1 MDYKTMANL
10 KGGNFAKQCK
20 DAFHR
25 LESFGVG
32 RVGKNDNL
40 THSDKLSEKREMYL
54 RDVSNYFESQNLEG
68 KLNSLF
74 TKENL
79 DKFFDYRFEDLSSKT
94 QENYIRGFS
103 SMLKGMEQKNIH
115 IPIHYEDKSFFD
127 DRVAIL
133 KDQSEIIIENRYI
146 DNVNDVIQN
155 LYEDKAITGLIAQTQ
170 YELSIRQAEAF
181 ELIKHPEKYIDDG
194 FVKGLIGKGNHQYE
208 AKEISF
214 ELEQKI
220 LQNQDELPSKSQY
233 WNDLNKYDIS
243 SHDFRFTSARDKY
256 EEKLRN
262 GVSEITAKLEI
273 SKTLNHCR
281 LSITNYYLSRT

>member
-1 MDYKTMANL
+1 MANL
-10 KGGNFAKQCK
+10 KGGNFEKQIK

-40 THSDKLSEKREMYL
+40 THSDKLAEKREMYL
-54 RDVSNYFESQNLEG
+54 KDVSNYFQSQNLND
-68 KLNSLF
+68 KLNILF

-79 DKFFDYRFEDLSSKT
+79 DKFFNERFENLSSKT

-103 SMLKGMEQKNIH
+103 SMLKGLEQQNIN

-133 KDQSEIIIENRYI
+133 KDQAETIIENRYI
-146 DNVNDVIQN
+146 DNVENVIQN
-155 LYEDKAITGLIAQTQ
+155 LYEDRTITGLIAQCQ
-170 YELSIRQAEAF
+170 YDLSIRQAEAY
-181 ELIKHPEKYIDDG
+181 ELIKNPDKYINDG
-194 FVKGLIGKGNHQYE
+194 VVSNLNGKGNHRYE
-208 AKEISF
+208 PKFISF

-220 LQNQDELPSKSQY
+220 LNNSDNLIDKSTY
-233 WNDLNKYDIS
+233 YNDLQKYDIS

-256 EEKLRN
+256 EEKIRN
-262 GVSEITAKLEI
+262 GISQKEAKLQI
-273 SKTLNHCR
+273 SIELNHKR
-281 LSITNYYLSRT
+281 ESITDYYLKRTE